1 MRLSPV
7 AFVRLATSLVPLA
20 RDGLGRGRH
29 GFPGVGSLGRDI
41 DLPELTSCPRS
52 GLGEVEFREDP

>member
-1 MRLSPV
+1 
-7 AFVRLATSLVPLA
+7 VRLATSLVPLA

-52 GLGEVEFREDP
+52 GLGEVEFQEDP